1 MDQFCKVH
9 AVFGNNSIEYL
20 LQKEHPSATIA
31 NKTSNQANANRSS
44 ITGSNNSTTI
54 SCPMGIPGIP

>member
-1 MDQFCKVH
+1 MPYSLLAGVPYCPPPMDQFCKVH

-44 ITGSNNSTTI
+44 ITG
-54 SCPMGIPGIP
+54 